1 MTEKKIEADIDRF
14 FTLGLDMLC
23 IAGIDGYFKRLNS
36 AFSETLG
43 YTHEELCAKPILDFI
58 HPDDVQSTLAAIESQ
73 SNGNNIVNF
82 ENRYRCKDGTYRT
95 FSWKSAPVGEL
106 IYASARDLTDTRQL
120 KEERDQFFTASLDL
134 LATSDNQGFFTS
146 INPIVKDILGYTPE
160 EFCSIPYLEMIH
172 PNDLQPTIDEITAQ
186 MNGKPVQAFE
196 NRYRCKDGTYKWISW
211 KSTPIG
217 NVMYGCGR
225 DVSSQHQYSEE
236 AAAQNA
242 RLLKIIQIQTEI
254 AHANFDKNKIIKI
267 AIEHAKELTASTGA
281 LFNGV
286 EDDELVLRLNTS
298 EDQSMIGK
306 RAKFAS
312 TLSGLAITEK
322 RTIYSIDKPFQEHFN
337 IRSAIF
343 VPMIYGEKVEGVIL
357 VYSSETNAF
366 DERSIRLVELVAG
379 ILGAAMVQAS
389 EFEARQA
396 AQEEAF
402 QANLAKSQFLANMSH
417 EIRTPL
423 NGVIGMADLLSDTTL
438 DEEQKQYTKIIQ
450 DSGAGLL
457 TIVNDILDFSK
468 LEAGKFH
475 FDTSHF
481 DLASVVSGR
490 CELLS
495 TEAKKKGLVLSSHL
509 DPKIPE
515 ITNGDPGRISQILLN
530 LIGNAIKFTHRGEIM
545 VRAQTLLMRDSK
557 VKVKFSVQDTGIGL
571 SESEIDNLF
580 KAFTQA
586 DGSMAR
592 KFGGTGLGLSISK
605 CLVELMGGTIG
616 VESTEGVGST
626 FWFIV
631 DFDYLETVIAT
642 HPPEKKSILGKK
654 ILVAEDVSVNAIL
667 ITKILKI
674 LGYEV
679 KVVENGRAVIE
690 ALLNEK
696 FDLILMDCQMP
707 EMDGYEATRAIR
719 ENEKRTGHHVPVVA
733 LTANAMAGD
742 REKCLDSGM
751 DAYLSKPVKQDL
763 LAKTLEEFLAG

>member
-1 MTEKKIEADIDRF
+1 
-14 FTLGLDMLC
+14 
-23 IAGIDGYFKRLNS
+23 
-36 AFSETLG
+36 
-43 YTHEELCAKPILDFI
+43 
-58 HPDDVQSTLAAIESQ
+58 
-73 SNGNNIVNF
+73 
-82 ENRYRCKDGTYRT
+82 
-95 FSWKSAPVGEL
+95 
-106 IYASARDLTDTRQL
+106 
-120 KEERDQFFTASLDL
+120 
-134 LATSDNQGFFTS
+134 
-146 INPIVKDILGYTPE
+146 
-160 EFCSIPYLEMIH
+160 
-172 PNDLQPTIDEITAQ
+172 
-186 MNGKPVQAFE
+186 
-196 NRYRCKDGTYKWISW
+196 
-211 KSTPIG
+211 
-217 NVMYGCGR
+217 MYGCGR

-557 VKVKFSVQDTGIGL
+557 VKVKFSVQDKGIGL
-571 SESEIDNLF
+571 SESEIDNL
-580 KAFTQA
+580 
-586 DGSMAR
+586 
-592 KFGGTGLGLSISK
+592 
-605 CLVELMGGTIG
+605 C
-616 VESTEGVGST
+616 
-626 FWFIV
+626 
-631 DFDYLETVIAT
+631 
-642 HPPEKKSILGKK
+642 
-654 ILVAEDVSVNAIL
+654 
-667 ITKILKI
+667 
-674 LGYEV
+674 
-679 KVVENGRAVIE
+679 
-690 ALLNEK
+690 
-696 FDLILMDCQMP
+696 
-707 EMDGYEATRAIR
+707 
-719 ENEKRTGHHVPVVA
+719 
-733 LTANAMAGD
+733 
-742 REKCLDSGM
+742 
-751 DAYLSKPVKQDL
+751 
-763 LAKTLEEFLAG
+763 